1 MTQERAMRE
10 KKILQTCTKTI
21 FSAFGAILEKKN
33 FVPKKIPLDRLGK
46 VFYNVE
52 KIFFEQF
59 GGNLFFP
66 NGVQFPQHPS
76 CKRRRA
82 IDLCAHTRLCP
93 LIDSKHSAL
102 EFAYQIVFLLL
113 LFPFLDRLC
122 LLSLCRSQRF
132 DVFCLVMTL
141 IWKFE
146 LQMSSKQPK
155 TLKVLNGTV

>member
-21 FSAFGAILEKKN
+21 FSAFGAILEKKISSRKKSLWTALAKFFTMLKKN
-33 FVPKKIPLDRLGK
+33 FLSNLGGT
-46 VFYNVE
+46 F
-52 KIFFEQF
+52 
-59 GGNLFFP
+59 FFP

-113 LFPFLDRLC
+113 LFPFLDRFC
-122 LLSLCRSQRF
+122 LLSLCRSQCF